1 MDSRKTS
8 QKGKKMKTH
17 ITLMELLMKKTD
29 QRSISFR
36 RSQKGRSQSRPCLAS
51 FCLRLFDAESGS
63 AEENVADSRPGAN
76 CLEVNKTKRQNSP
89 TLKNSQKFVRWG
101 QWFNTRSISEK
112 VINFEITD
120 FSMYGDFLPKIDA
133 SFL

>member
-1 MDSRKTS
+1 MNEILLA
-8 QKGKKMKTH
+8 QQLPIPH
-17 ITLMELLMKKTD
+17 ITLIPGNLRHPVSVGIMDNASQPDLAGKYIFKKQYMLTL
-29 QRSISFR
+29 QSMR
-36 RSQKGRSQSRPCLAS
+36 RY
-51 FCLRLFDAESGS
+51 
-63 AEENVADSRPGAN
+63 
-76 CLEVNKTKRQNSP
+76 LEVNKTKSKNSP
-89 TLKNSQKFVRWG
+89 TLKNSQKFIRWG

>member
-1 MDSRKTS
+1 MICRKVMAARPISEKTQLLFLDPVFHLS
-8 QKGKKMKTH
+8 SGTIDFFIKKMSIILKIGDDKT
-17 ITLMELLMKKTD
+17 II
-29 QRSISFR
+29 RSERVEF
-36 RSQKGRSQSRPCLAS
+36 
-51 FCLRLFDAESGS
+51 
-63 AEENVADSRPGAN
+63 
-76 CLEVNKTKRQNSP
+76 LEVNKTKSKNSP

-133 SFL
+133 CFL